1 MKTNELR
8 ERLKKDRPITLVT
21 VRMPEDVVK
30 DLKRVAPALGF
41 SSDEALIRY
50 YVGQG
55 LRVDLER
62 FNYLPI
68 QTLIES
74 LKRQGVDNVVIE
86 KAIGETEQ
94 QAFSIL

>member
-1 MKTNELR
+1 MKTSDLR
-8 ERLKKDRPITLVT
+8 KRLRKDRPITTVT

-30 DLKRVAPALGF
+30 DLKRVALTLGF

-68 QTLIES
+68 QTLIDN
-74 LKRQGVDNVVIE
+74 LKHQGVDNTAIDKAIE
-86 KAIGETEQ
+86 KTER
-94 QAFSIL
+94 QAFSIR